1 MKEKIELKKEKKY
14 FFFYLYIDESF
25 IIQSIKLR
33 NEILL
38 NGDQSYFTKELPV
51 LRTVRRCREFGWP
64 HSTICSREARRV
76 NDARS
81 APLR

>member
-14 FFFYLYIDESF
+14 FFFYLYIDASF

-38 NGDQSYFTKELPV
+38 NLAISGTKE
-51 LRTVRRCREFGWP
+51 
-64 HSTICSREARRV
+64 S
-76 NDARS
+76 D
-81 APLR
+81 